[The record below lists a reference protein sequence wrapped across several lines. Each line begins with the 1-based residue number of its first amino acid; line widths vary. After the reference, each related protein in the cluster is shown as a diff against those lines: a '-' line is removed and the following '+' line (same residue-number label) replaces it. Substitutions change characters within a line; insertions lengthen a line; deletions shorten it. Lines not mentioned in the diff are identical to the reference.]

1 MDVAEHLVAAGW
13 SSTDTLAI
21 SGRSAGGLLMGNAV
35 NMRPELFRCVVAAV
49 PFVDMMVSMCD
60 SSIPL
65 TTGEWEEWGNPN
77 ESEYYEY
84 MLSYGP
90 MENIADG
97 PKPEVLITAGLHDP
111 RVAYWEAAK
120 YAARLRAADR
130 STDGGRILLK
140 TDLAAGHFSA
150 SDRYQLYKERSY
162 EHAFVLDSLG
172 LSNAKPGWAK

>member
-1 MDVAEHLVAAGW
+1 
-13 SSTDTLAI
+13 
-21 SGRSAGGLLMGNAV
+21 
-35 NMRPELFRCVVAAV
+35 
-49 PFVDMMVSMCD
+49 
-60 SSIPL
+60 
-65 TTGEWEEWGNPN
+65 
-77 ESEYYEY
+77 

-90 MENIADG
+90 MENIKKG

-120 YAARLRAADR
+120 YAARLRAANETKD
-130 STDGGRILLK
+130 SRILLK

-150 SDRYQLYKERSY
+150 SDRYQLYKERAY

>member
-1 MDVAEHLVAAGW
+1 MAD
-13 SSTDTLAI
+13 
-21 SGRSAGGLLMGNAV
+21 
-35 NMRPELFRCVVAAV
+35 V
-49 PFVDMMVSMCD
+49 PFVDLMNTMCD
-60 SSIPL
+60 PSIPL
-65 TTGEWEEWGNPN
+65 TPGEWEEWGNPN

-130 STDGGRILLK
+130 SNPDSRILLK

-150 SDRYQLYKERSY
+150 SDRSQLYKERAY

-172 LSNAKPGWAK
+172 LSNAKPGWAKGLKRSGLRILT